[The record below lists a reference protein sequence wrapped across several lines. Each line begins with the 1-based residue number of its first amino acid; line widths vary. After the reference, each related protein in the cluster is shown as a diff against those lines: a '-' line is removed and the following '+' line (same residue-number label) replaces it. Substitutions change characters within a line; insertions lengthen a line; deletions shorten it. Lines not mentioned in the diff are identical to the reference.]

1 MELFALLAGTALAGT
16 LAIKQLRVPLLS
28 RPAMKIARGVLPA
41 IGDTE
46 RIALE
51 AGTVWWDGEI
61 FSGKPRWS
69 RLLSFDV
76 RELSDEEQAFVD
88 GPTEELCAMLDDH
101 QIWQDRDLPPDVW
114 AFLKDKKF
122 FGMIIPK
129 EHGGLGFGAAAH
141 SAVVTK
147 IASRSLTAAV
157 TVMVP
162 NSLGPGELLLRYGT
176 EAQKK
181 HYLPRLA
188 KGKDLPCFAL
198 TEPHAGSDAAS
209 GSSFGIVKSKKV
221 AGKAVLGMELTFN
234 KRYITLAPVATVVG
248 LAFRLYDPDHLLG
261 DVEDLGITCA
271 LLPRDT
277 KGLEI
282 GEQHDPMGVP
292 FKNGPVRG
300 TKVFVPLDVIIG
312 GPAMAGQGW
321 RMLMEALAAGRGISL
336 PSLSVGAAELSL
348 RAAAAYAG
356 VREQFGLP
364 VGKFEGVRERLARM
378 AVNAHLMNAVRRVTC
393 GAIDAGE
400 HPAVASGIAKAY
412 LTEGMRVS
420 INDAMDVIAGAAICR
435 GPRNM
440 FARAYNGIP
449 IGITVEGSNILTR
462 SLIVFGQGAMRSHP
476 YLQDEVN
483 AIGRNDVKAFD
494 KAFFGH
500 VRHFLGNAV
509 RAFGLN
515 LTRGH
520 GSFTAH
526 PSMARHYRHLN
537 RLAASFALLTDFG
550 LLILGG
556 SLKRKE
562 YLSGRY
568 ADALAGLYMASALLK
583 DVHDKGYPAAT
594 RAVSHMALEQTTYEI
609 EQALLGVVRNLPRRG
624 LMLPVALLARLL
636 ALPLGARLAK
646 PEDTLID
653 KVAESVTQP
662 SSGVREALSATI
674 YVPDAREEGLGKL
687 EDTYAK
693 VTAAEPVRR
702 KLAAAVKE
710 KKLKKAAPRAM
721 ADAALMANVITARD
735 HKLLVDAVDAQ
746 DDVVQVDY
754 YTAGAYSKL
763 R

>member
-1 MELFALLAGTALAGT
+1 MELLALTAGTALAGV
-16 LAIKQLRVPLLS
+16 LAIKQLRIPLLS
-28 RPAMKIARGVLPA
+28 APAMRIAKGVLPS

-61 FSGKPRWS
+61 FSGKPKWK

-76 RELSDEEQAFVD
+76 QPLSKEEKAFLA
-88 GPTEELCAMLDDH
+88 GPVEELCALIDDH
-101 QIWQDRDLPPDVW
+101 QIFQDRDLSPAVW
-114 AFLKDKKF
+114 KYIKDKKF

-129 EHGGLGFGAAAH
+129 EHGGLGFSATMH

-147 IASRSLTAAV
+147 IASRSLAAAV

-176 EAQKK
+176 DAQKK

-188 KGKDLPCFAL
+188 KGLDIPCFAL

-209 GSSFGIVKSKKV
+209 GSSFGVVVKKKV
-221 AGKAVLGMELTFN
+221 NGKDVLGMELTFN

-248 LAFRLYDPDHLLG
+248 LAFRLTDPDHLLG
-261 DVEDLGITCA
+261 DKVDLGITCA

-300 TKVFVPLDVIIG
+300 KKVFVPLDVIIG
-312 GPAMAGQGW
+312 GPAQAGEGW
-321 RMLMEALAAGRGISL
+321 KMLMEALAAGRGISL

-348 RAAAAYAG
+348 RAAGAYAG

-364 VGKFEGVRERLARM
+364 VGKFEGVRERIARM
-378 AVNAHLMNAVRRVTC
+378 AMNAHLMNAVRLVTC

-400 HPAVASGIAKAY
+400 HPAVASGISKAY

-483 AIGRNDVKAFD
+483 AIGKGDVKAFD

-500 VRHFLGNAV
+500 IRHFLGNAV
-509 RAFGLN
+509 RAFVLN

-520 GSFTAH
+520 GTFTAH
-526 PSMARHYRHLN
+526 RSVAKHYRHLN

-568 ADALAGLYMASALLK
+568 ADALAGLYMASTLLK
-583 DVHDKGYPAAT
+583 QVHDKGYPAST
-594 RAVSHMALEQTTYEI
+594 RAITDMALQQTIYDT
-609 EQALLGVVRNLPRRG
+609 EQALLGVLRNLPNKP
-624 LMLPVALLARLL
+624 LALLARLL
-636 ALPLGARLAK
+636 ALPLGARLNK
-646 PEDTLID
+646 PKDKLID
-653 KVAESVTQP
+653 KVAEAVLQP
-662 SSGVREALSATI
+662 AGGVREALCADI
-674 YVPDAREEGLGKL
+674 FIPDAKEEGLGKL
-687 EDTYAK
+687 EATLLK

-702 KLAAAVKE
+702 KITTAIKERKIKKGTPAA
-710 KKLKKAAPRAM
+710 M
-721 ADAALMANVITARD
+721 TDAALMANVITAKE
-735 HKLLVDAVDAQ
+735 HKLVLDALAAQ
-746 DDVVQVDY
+746 DDLVQVDY
-754 YTAGAYSKL
+754 YSPAAYSKL

>member
-1 MELFALLAGTALAGT
+1 MELLALTAGTALAGV
-16 LAIKQLRVPLLS
+16 LAIKQLRIPLLS
-28 RPAMKIARGVLPA
+28 APAMRIAKGVLPS

-61 FSGKPRWS
+61 FSGKPKWK

-76 RELSDEEQAFVD
+76 QALSKEEKAFLA
-88 GPTEELCAMLDDH
+88 GPVEELCALIDDH
-101 QIWQDRDLPPDVW
+101 QIFQDRDLSPQVW
-114 AFLKDKKF
+114 KYIKDKKF

-129 EHGGLGFGAAAH
+129 EHGGLGFSATMH

-147 IASRSLTAAV
+147 IASRSLAAAV

-176 EAQKK
+176 DAQKK

-188 KGKDLPCFAL
+188 KGLDIPCFAL

-209 GSSFGIVKSKKV
+209 GSSFGVVVKKKV
-221 AGKAVLGMELTFN
+221 GGKDVLGMELTFN

-248 LAFRLYDPDHLLG
+248 LAFRLTDPDHLLG
-261 DVEDLGITCA
+261 DKVDLGITCA

-300 TKVFVPLDVIIG
+300 KKVFVPLDVIIG
-312 GPAMAGQGW
+312 GPAQAGEGW
-321 RMLMEALAAGRGISL
+321 KMLMEALAAGRGISL

-348 RAAAAYAG
+348 RAAGAYAG

-364 VGKFEGVRERLARM
+364 VGKFEGVRERIARM
-378 AVNAHLMNAVRRVTC
+378 AMNAHLMNAVRLVTC

-400 HPAVASGIAKAY
+400 HPAVASGISKAY

-483 AIGRNDVKAFD
+483 AIGKGDVKAFD

-500 VRHFLGNAV
+500 IRHFLGNAV
-509 RAFGLN
+509 RAFVLN

-520 GSFTAH
+520 GTFTAH
-526 PSMARHYRHLN
+526 RSVAKHYRHLN

-568 ADALAGLYMASALLK
+568 ADALAGLYMASTLLK
-583 DVHDKGYPAAT
+583 QVHDKGYPAST
-594 RAVSHMALEQTTYEI
+594 RAITDMALQQTIYDT
-609 EQALLGVVRNLPRRG
+609 EQALLGVVRNLPNKP
-624 LMLPVALLARLL
+624 LALLARLL
-636 ALPLGARLAK
+636 ALPLGARLNTPK
-646 PEDTLID
+646 DKLID
-653 KVAESVTQP
+653 KVAEAVLQP
-662 SSGVREALSATI
+662 AGGVREALCADI
-674 YVPDAREEGLGKL
+674 FIPDAKEEGLGKL
-687 EDTYAK
+687 EATLLK

-702 KLAAAVKE
+702 KITAAIKE
-710 KKLKKAAPRAM
+710 RKIKKGTPAAM
-721 ADAALMANVITARD
+721 TDAALMANVITAKE
-735 HKLLVDAVDAQ
+735 HKLVLDALAAQ

-754 YTAGAYSKL
+754 YSPAAYSKL

>member
-1 MELFALLAGTALAGT
+1 MELLALTAGTALAGV
-16 LAIKQLRVPLLS
+16 LAIKQLRIPLLS
-28 RPAMKIARGVLPA
+28 TPAMRIAKGVLPS

-61 FSGKPRWS
+61 FSGKPKWK

-76 RELSDEEQAFVD
+76 QPLSKEEKAFLA
-88 GPTEELCAMLDDH
+88 GPVEELCEMIDDH
-101 QIWQDRDLPPDVW
+101 QIFQDRDLSPQVW
-114 AFLKDKKF
+114 KYIKDKKF

-129 EHGGLGFGAAAH
+129 EHGGLGFSATMH

-147 IASRSLTAAV
+147 IASRSLAAAV

-176 EAQKK
+176 DAQKK

-188 KGKDLPCFAL
+188 KGIDIPCFAL

-209 GSSFGIVKSKKV
+209 GSSFGVVTKKKV
-221 AGKAVLGMELTFN
+221 DGKEVLGMELTFN

-248 LAFRLYDPDHLLG
+248 LAFRLTDPDHLLG
-261 DVEDLGITCA
+261 DKVDLGITCA

-300 TKVFVPLDVIIG
+300 KKVFVPLDVIIG
-312 GPAMAGQGW
+312 GPAQAGEGW
-321 RMLMEALAAGRGISL
+321 KMLMEALAAGRGISL

-348 RAAAAYAG
+348 RAAGAYAG

-364 VGKFEGVRERLARM
+364 VGKFEGVRERIARM
-378 AVNAHLMNAVRRVTC
+378 AVNAHLMNAVRLVTC

-400 HPAVASGIAKAY
+400 HPAVASGISKAY

-483 AIGRNDVKAFD
+483 AIGRGDVKAFD

-500 VRHFLGNAV
+500 IRHFLCNAV

-526 PSMARHYRHLN
+526 RSVAKHYRHLN
-537 RLAASFALLTDFG
+537 RLSASFALLTDFG

-568 ADALAGLYMASALLK
+568 ADALAGLYMASTLLK
-583 DVHDKGYPAAT
+583 QVHDKGYPAST
-594 RAVSHMALEQTTYEI
+594 RAITDMALQQTIYDT
-609 EQALLGVVRNLPRRG
+609 EQALLGVVRNLPNKP
-624 LMLPVALLARLL
+624 LALLARLL
-636 ALPLGARLAK
+636 ALPLGARLNRPK
-646 PEDTLID
+646 DKLID
-653 KVAESVTQP
+653 KVADAVMQP
-662 SSGVREALSATI
+662 ASGVREALCADI
-674 YVPDAREEGLGKL
+674 YIPEAREDGLGKL
-687 EDTYAK
+687 EATLAK
-693 VTAAEPVRR
+693 VHAADPVRR
-702 KLAAAVKE
+702 KITVAIKE
-710 KKLKKAAPRAM
+710 RKIKKGSPTAM
-721 ADAALMANVITARD
+721 ADAALMANVISAKE
-735 HKLLVDAVDAQ
+735 HKVVLDALAAQ
-746 DDVVQVDY
+746 DDMVQVDY
-754 YTAGAYSKL
+754 YTPAAYSKL

>member
-1 MELFALLAGTALAGT
+1 MELFGLLAGTALAT
-16 LAIKQLRVPLLS
+16 VLVVKQLRVPLLS
-28 RPAMKIARGVLPA
+28 APAMRIAKGVLPS

-61 FSGKPRWS
+61 FSGNPKWK

-76 RELSDEEQAFVD
+76 QGLSKEEKAFLE

-101 QIWQDRDLPPDVW
+101 QIFQDRDLPPAVW
-114 AFLKDKKF
+114 TYLKDKKF

-129 EHGGLGFGAAAH
+129 AHGGLGFSAIAH

-188 KGKDLPCFAL
+188 KGQDIPCFAL

-209 GSSFGIVKSKKV
+209 GTSFGVVVKKKV
-221 AGKAVLGMELTFN
+221 AGKDVLGMELTFN
-234 KRYITLAPVATVVG
+234 KRYITLAPIATVVG
-248 LAFRLYDPDHLLG
+248 LAFRLTDPDHLLG
-261 DVEDLGITCA
+261 DKVDLGITCA

-300 TKVFVPLDVIIG
+300 KKVFVPLDVIIG
-312 GPAMAGQGW
+312 GPAMAGEGW
-321 RMLMEALAAGRGISL
+321 KMLMEALAAGRGISL

-348 RAAAAYAG
+348 RAAGAYAG

-364 VGKFEGVRERLARM
+364 VGKFEGVRERIARM
-378 AVNAHLMNAVRRVTC
+378 AMNAHLMNAVRVVTC

-483 AIGRNDVKAFD
+483 AIGRGDVVAFD

-526 PSMARHYRHLN
+526 PSVARHYRHLN

-550 LLILGG
+550 LLMLGG

-568 ADALAGLYMASALLK
+568 ADALAGLYMASTLLK
-583 DVHDKGYPAAT
+583 QVHDKGYPAAT
-594 RAVSHMALEQTTYEI
+594 RAVTEMALQQTLYDI
-609 EQALLGVVRNLPRRG
+609 EQALHGVVRNLPQKG
-624 LMLPVALLARLL
+624 IMLPVALLARLL
-636 ALPLGARLAK
+636 ALPLGARLCK
-646 PEDTLID
+646 PNDRLID
-653 KVAESVTQP
+653 KVAEAVLTP
-662 SSGVREALSATI
+662 ASGVRESLSTEI
-674 YVPDAREEGLGKL
+674 YIPEAKEEGLGKL
-687 EDTYAK
+687 EATLAK
-693 VTAAEPVRR
+693 VVAAEPVRR
-702 KLAAAVKE
+702 KITAAIKE
-710 KKLKKAAPRAM
+710 RKIKKGSPVDM
-721 ADAALMANVITARD
+721 TDAALDAKVITPRE
-735 HKLLVDAVDAQ
+735 HKLVLEALAAQ

-754 YTAGAYSKL
+754 YAPGVYAKL

>member
-1 MELFALLAGTALAGT
+1 MELLALTAGTALAGV
-16 LAIKQLRVPLLS
+16 LAIKQLRIPLLS
-28 RPAMKIARGVLPA
+28 APAMKLAKGVLPS

-61 FSGKPRWS
+61 FSGKPKWK
-69 RLLSFDV
+69 RLLGFDV
-76 RELSDEEQAFVD
+76 QPLSKEEKAFLA
-88 GPTEELCAMLDDH
+88 GPVEELCAMIDDH
-101 QIWQDRDLPPDVW
+101 QIFQDRDLSPQVW
-114 AFLKDKKF
+114 KYIKDKKF

-129 EHGGLGFGAAAH
+129 EHGGLGFSATMH

-147 IASRSLTAAV
+147 IASRSLAAAV

-176 EAQKK
+176 DAQKK

-188 KGKDLPCFAL
+188 KGQDIPCFAL

-209 GSSFGIVKSKKV
+209 GSSFGVVKKKKIPGV
-221 AGKAVLGMELTFN
+221 NGGKEVLGMELTFN

-248 LAFRLYDPDHLLG
+248 LAFRLTDPDHLLG
-261 DVEDLGITCA
+261 DKVDLGITCA

-300 TKVFVPLDVIIG
+300 KKVFVPLDVIIG
-312 GPAMAGQGW
+312 GPAQAGEGW
-321 RMLMEALAAGRGISL
+321 KMLMEALAAGRGISL

-348 RAAAAYAG
+348 RAAGAYAG

-364 VGKFEGVRERLARM
+364 VGKFEGVRERIARM
-378 AVNAHLMNAVRRVTC
+378 AMNAHLMNAVRIVTC

-400 HPAVASGIAKAY
+400 HPAVASGISKAY

-483 AIGRNDVKAFD
+483 AIGKGDVKAFD

-500 VRHFLGNAV
+500 IRHFLGNAV
-509 RAFGLN
+509 RAFVLN

-526 PSMARHYRHLN
+526 RSVAKHYRHLN

-568 ADALAGLYMASALLK
+568 ADALAGLYMASTLLK
-583 DVHDKGYPAAT
+583 QVHDKGYPAST
-594 RAVSHMALEQTTYEI
+594 RAITDLALQQTIYDT
-609 EQALLGVVRNLPRRG
+609 EQALLGVVRNLPNKP
-624 LMLPVALLARLL
+624 LALLARLL
-636 ALPLGARLAK
+636 ALPLGARLNK
-646 PEDTLID
+646 PKDKLID
-653 KVAESVTQP
+653 KVADAVLQP
-662 SSGVREALSATI
+662 AGGVREALCADI
-674 YVPDAREEGLGKL
+674 YIPDAREDGLGKL
-687 EDTYAK
+687 EATLLK

-702 KLAAAVKE
+702 KITAAIKE
-710 KKLKKAAPRAM
+710 RKIKKSTPAAM
-721 ADAALMANVITARD
+721 TDAALMANVITAKE
-735 HKLLVDAVDAQ
+735 HKLVLDALAAQ

-754 YTAGAYSKL
+754 YTPAAYSKL

>member
-1 MELFALLAGTALAGT
+1 MELFGLLAGTALAT
-16 LAIKQLRVPLLS
+16 VLVVKQLRVPLLS
-28 RPAMKIARGVLPA
+28 APAMRIAKGVLPS

-61 FSGKPRWS
+61 FSGNPKWK

-76 RELSDEEQAFVD
+76 QGLSKEEKAFLE

-101 QIWQDRDLPPDVW
+101 QIFQDRDLPPAVW
-114 AFLKDKKF
+114 TYLKDKKF

-129 EHGGLGFGAAAH
+129 AHGGLGFSAIAH

-188 KGKDLPCFAL
+188 EGQDIPCFAL

-209 GSSFGIVKSKKV
+209 GTSFGVVVKKKV
-221 AGKAVLGMELTFN
+221 AGKDVLGMELTFN
-234 KRYITLAPVATVVG
+234 KRYITLAPIATVVG
-248 LAFRLYDPDHLLG
+248 LAFRLTDPDHLLG
-261 DVEDLGITCA
+261 DKVDLGITCA

-300 TKVFVPLDVIIG
+300 KKVFVPLDVIIG
-312 GPAMAGQGW
+312 GPAMAGEGW
-321 RMLMEALAAGRGISL
+321 KMLMEALAAGRGISL

-348 RAAAAYAG
+348 RAAGAYAG

-364 VGKFEGVRERLARM
+364 VGKFEGVRERIARM
-378 AVNAHLMNAVRRVTC
+378 AMNAHLMNAVRVVTC

-400 HPAVASGIAKAY
+400 HPAVASGISKAY
-412 LTEGMRVS
+412 LTEGMRLS

-483 AIGRNDVKAFD
+483 AIGRGDVVAFD

-500 VRHFLGNAV
+500 IRQFLGNAV

-526 PSMARHYRHLN
+526 PSVARHYRQLN

-550 LLILGG
+550 LLMLGG

-568 ADALAGLYMASALLK
+568 ADALAGLYMASTLLK
-583 DVHDKGYPAAT
+583 QVHDKGYPAAT
-594 RAVSHMALEQTTYEI
+594 RAVTELALQQTTYDI
-609 EQALLGVVRNLPRRG
+609 EQALLGVVRNLPHKG
-624 LMLPVALLARLL
+624 VMLPVALLARLL
-636 ALPLGARLAK
+636 ALPLGARLCK
-646 PEDTLID
+646 PNDRVID
-653 KVAESVTQP
+653 KVAEAVLTP
-662 SSGVREALSATI
+662 ASGVRESLSTEI
-674 YVPDAREEGLGKL
+674 YIPDAKEEGLGKL
-687 EDTYAK
+687 EATLAK
-693 VTAAEPVRR
+693 VIAAEPVRR
-702 KLAAAVKE
+702 KITAAIKE
-710 KKLKKAAPRAM
+710 QKIKKGSPVGM
-721 ADAALMANVITARD
+721 AEAALEAKVITPRE
-735 HKLLVDAVDAQ
+735 HKQMLGALAAQ

-754 YTAGAYSKL
+754 YAPGVYAKL